1 MIKQAKLTT
10 AEKAWVKKLNKLLA
24 ECPSDRIGF
33 ATIGDSDVFM
43 FDLTR
48 YDEISR
54 KLDRGGWDFMPAA
67 QHIGA
72 SFDEVLTFPARVE
85 STAG

>member
-1 MIKQAKLTT
+1 MATLTKQ
-10 AEKAWVKKLNKLLA
+10 EKSWVKKLNKLLA

-48 YDEISR
+48 YDEISS
-54 KLDRGGWDFMPAA
+54 KLDRGGWDFMPTA

-72 SFDEVLTFPARVE
+72 KFDEVLTFPANVE

>member
-1 MIKQAKLTT
+1 
-10 AEKAWVKKLNKLLA
+10 
-24 ECPSDRIGF
+24 
-33 ATIGDSDVFM
+33 M

-48 YDEISR
+48 YDEISS

-72 SFDEVLTFPARVE
+72 KFDEVLRFPANVE
-85 STAG
+85 STSG

>member
-1 MIKQAKLTT
+1 MATLTKQ
-10 AEKAWVKKLNKLLA
+10 EKAWVKKLNKLLA

-48 YDEISR
+48 YDEICR

-72 SFDEVLTFPARVE
+72 KFDEVLTFPASVE
-85 STAG
+85 STSG

>member
-1 MIKQAKLTT
+1 MATLTKQ
-10 AEKAWVKKLNKLLA
+10 EKAWVKKLNKLLA

-48 YDEISR
+48 YDEIIS

-72 SFDEVLTFPARVE
+72 KFDEVLRFPANVE
-85 STAG
+85 STSG

>member
-1 MIKQAKLTT
+1 MATLTKQ
-10 AEKAWVKKLNKLLA
+10 EKAWVKKLNKLLA

-48 YDEISR
+48 YDEISS
-54 KLDRGGWDFMPAA
+54 KLDRGGMGFY
-67 QHIGA
+67 A
-72 SFDEVLTFPARVE
+72 SS
-85 STAG
+85 STYRS